1 MDLNLTNTVAVI
13 TAASKGLGKAVAL
26 ALSKEGAICVIC
38 SRDSNL
44 LQKTADEIMAET
56 GNKVIAHPCDV
67 TNSDDIVKLKE
78 AVLQAYDRVDILFT
92 NAGGPPAG
100 FIKDFSSEDYKK
112 AIELN
117 LISTINLIYAFL
129 PVMQKLQYGRI
140 IASTSIT
147 VKQPLDNLVLSNVSR
162 VGVIAFVKSIANQYG
177 KYNITA
183 NAIAPGYILTDRLKS
198 LIELKAQQENITY
211 EKALATFAAEIP
223 MQRIGTPEEF
233 ASLAAFLASEKAGYI
248 NGQTILIDGGMYKGL
263 M

>member
-1 MDLNLTNTVAVI
+1 MNLHLENKIAVI
-13 TAASKGLGKAVAL
+13 TAASKGLGKAVASE
-26 ALSKEGAICVIC
+26 LSKEGALCVIC

-44 LQKTADEIMAET
+44 LHKTAEEIMSQT
-56 GNKVIAHPCDV
+56 GNKVIAYPCDV
-67 TNSDDIVKLKE
+67 TNPDDIAELKDAVLKE
-78 AVLQAYDRVDILFT
+78 YGRVDILFT

-100 FIKDFSSEDYKK
+100 FIQNFSPDDYRK

-117 LISTINLIYAFL
+117 CISAINLIYAFL
-129 PVMQKLQYGRI
+129 PLMQTHKYGRI

-147 VKQPLDNLVLSNVSR
+147 VKQPIDNLVLSNVSR

-183 NAIAPGYILTDRLKS
+183 NAIAPGYILTDRLKT

-211 EKALATFAAEIP
+211 EKALAAFAAEIP
-223 MQRIGTPEEF
+223 LQRIGMPEEF
-233 ASLAAFLASEKAGYI
+233 ASLVAFLASEKAGYI